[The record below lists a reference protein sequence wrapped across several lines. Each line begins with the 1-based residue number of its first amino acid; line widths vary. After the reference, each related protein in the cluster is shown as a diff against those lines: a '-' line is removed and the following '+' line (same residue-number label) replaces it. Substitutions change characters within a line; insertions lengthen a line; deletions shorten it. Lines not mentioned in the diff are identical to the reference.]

1 LIGLA
6 TNVIVRY
13 LTHDDPTQTAA
24 AMRLINSLT
33 SDSPGFLCLIVVAEL
48 VWVLETSYRFK
59 KKEIQQV
66 VESLL
71 RSRELVIEQAE
82 IVSIALRTFR
92 TGRADFVD
100 CLIEHRGNAAKCQY
114 TVTFDR
120 AAAEGAGMRLLK

>member
-48 VWVLETSYRFK
+48 VWVLETSYGFK